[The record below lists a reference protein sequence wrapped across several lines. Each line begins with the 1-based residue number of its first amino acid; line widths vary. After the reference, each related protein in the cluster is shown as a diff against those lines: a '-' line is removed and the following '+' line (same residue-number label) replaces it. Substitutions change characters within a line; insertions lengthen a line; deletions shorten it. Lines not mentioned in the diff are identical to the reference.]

1 MAVDQNSLERRTC
14 CNIHKIVLTL
24 EKGFS
29 SMESLKYAVIT
40 HLQNEGYRCNDTK
53 NNIGDYPLLK
63 INANDFLLTIKDIDE
78 NSLNFED
85 CSEVVL
91 VPHQLLS
98 LRVVLF

>member
-40 HLQNEGYRCNDTK
+40 HLQNEGYRCQMIQK
-53 NNIGDYPLLK
+53 
-63 INANDFLLTIKDIDE
+63 TILEII
-78 NSLNFED
+78 
-85 CSEVVL
+85 
-91 VPHQLLS
+91 HY
-98 LRVVLF
+98 

>member
-29 SMESLKYAVIT
+29 SMESLKHAVIT

-78 NSLNFED
+78 NSLNFEG

-91 VPHQLLS
+91 VPHH
-98 LRVVLF
+98 

>member
-53 NNIGDYPLLK
+53 NNIGDYPLL
-63 INANDFLLTIKDIDE
+63 NFLLTIKDIDE
-78 NSLNFED
+78 NFLNFED
-85 CSEVVL
+85 CNEVVL
-91 VPHQLLS
+91 VPHH
-98 LRVVLF
+98 

>member
-1 MAVDQNSLERRTC
+1 MS
-14 CNIHKIVLTL
+14 
-24 EKGFS
+24 
-29 SMESLKYAVIT
+29 
-40 HLQNEGYRCNDTK
+40 NDTK

-91 VPHQLLS
+91 VPHH
-98 LRVVLF
+98 